1 VLLSHGALAAHVRH
15 WDHWVREMLANR
27 AHPPP
32 ARAHPL
38 RTAASAHPC
47 ARFAHHLRIGCAR
60 SGRRVGGSR
69 RVRKATVRTPF
80 AERAHPVRTHR
91 YGWTA
96 VGARTLGSR
105 GV

>member
-15 WDHWVREMLANR
+15 WEHWVGEMLANR

-47 ARFAHHLRIGCAR
+47 ARFAHPLCRACAPR
-60 SGRRVGGSR
+60 PH
-69 RVRKATVRTPF
+69 T
-80 AERAHPVRTHR
+80 PVRMDR
-91 YGWTA
+91 GRMLL
-96 VGARTLGSR
+96 ARISR
-105 GV
+105 LLTVCKNSSVRPRWGG